1 MKKVI
6 IFLFIVTIVL
16 TIKNSSNA
24 DKILIPTDAIRFR
37 IIANSNTIE
46 DQETK
51 MQIKTD
57 LEPIIKNI
65 LEESNNLDETR
76 LLINKNTNKMEDIIK
91 KRTTSYKINY
101 GNNYFPEKTYK
112 NVVYKEG
119 NYESLVITLGDG
131 LGEYW
136 WCVLFPPLCL
146 LEAQEEQTENIN
158 YSFYIKDILDKYL

>member
-16 TIKNSSNA
+16 AIKNSNNA

-57 LEPIIKNI
+57 LKPIIENI
-65 LEESNNLDETR
+65 LDESNNIEDTR
-76 LLINKNTNKMEDIIK
+76 LLINKNTNNIEEIIK
-91 KRTTSYKINY
+91 KRTTNYQLNY

-131 LGEYW
+131 LGENW
-136 WCVLFPPLCL
+136 WCVLFPTLCL
-146 LEAQEEQTENIN
+146 LEAQEEETESIN

>member
-16 TIKNSSNA
+16 AIKNSSNA

-57 LEPIIKNI
+57 LKPII
-65 LEESNNLDETR
+65 
-76 LLINKNTNKMEDIIK
+76 
-91 KRTTSYKINY
+91 
-101 GNNYFPEKTYK
+101 
-112 NVVYKEG
+112 
-119 NYESLVITLGDG
+119 
-131 LGEYW
+131 
-136 WCVLFPPLCL
+136 
-146 LEAQEEQTENIN
+146 
-158 YSFYIKDILDKYL
+158 

>member
-16 TIKNSSNA
+16 AIKNSSNA

-57 LEPIIKNI
+57 LKPIIENI
-65 LEESNNLDETR
+65 LDESNNIEDTR
-76 LLINKNTNKMEDIIK
+76 LLINKKKNNIKEIIK
-91 KRTTSYKINY
+91 KK
-101 GNNYFPEKTYK
+101 KK
-112 NVVYKEG
+112 N
-119 NYESLVITLGDG
+119 
-131 LGEYW
+131 
-136 WCVLFPPLCL
+136 
-146 LEAQEEQTENIN
+146 
-158 YSFYIKDILDKYL
+158 